1 MRLPE
6 DVKQARWALGLSGG
20 ADSVALLLK
29 CLEAGVRP
37 VALHFNHAFADE
49 NGDEAEAFCRT
60 LCAALGVELIVGRRQ
75 VGAQERGS
83 KESRARAARMAFF
96 AREISATG
104 CVGILL
110 AHQADDRAEN
120 LVLRLAR
127 GCGAEGLSSFGWGGT
142 VPGAPSLRVWRPL
155 LDETHAEQVAWL
167 ETRGQCWVEDV
178 SNADVTIPRNAI
190 RHVLV
195 PLLPHFT
202 SGANASADLLAEESA
217 CLTRLAESA
226 TVSWTEQTLE
236 LRPETDPVLARRAL
250 RKWLPNV
257 MTRQQTEALLALSAN
272 GVTQVEGGIRVKRVG
287 AWTWVRL

>member
-1 MRLPE
+1 MRWPQ
-6 DVKQARWALGLSGG
+6 DMMQVRWALGLSGG

-49 NGDEAEAFCRT
+49 NGDEAEAFCRE
-60 LCAALGVELIVGRRQ
+60 LCTSLGVALIVGRRE
-75 VGAQERGS
+75 VCVQERGS
-83 KESRARAARMAFF
+83 KESRARTARMAFF
-96 AREISATG
+96 AREIPAAG

-127 GCGAEGLSSFGWGGT
+127 GCGAEGLTTFGWGG
-142 VPGAPSLRVWRPL
+142 VLPGAPQLRVWRPL
-155 LDETHAEQVAWL
+155 LDETHAAQVAWL
-167 ETRGQCWVEDV
+167 RARGQSWVEDV
-178 SNADVTIPRNAI
+178 SNTDVTIPRNAI
-190 RHVLV
+190 RHVLT

-217 CLTRLAESA
+217 CLARLTEAAVVTRTAQA
-226 TVSWTEQTLE
+226 LE
-236 LRPETDPVLARRAL
+236 LRPGTDFVLMRRAL

-257 MTRQQTEALLALSAN
+257 MTRQQTEALLALPVG
-272 GVTQVEGGIRVKRVG
+272 GVTQVEGGIGVKRVG
-287 AWTWVRL
+287 AWAWVRL